1 MSGGLR
7 KQILLNHLQE
17 VQEVIGDDKSGKVY
31 EQGFHHSTPLNTS
44 RNNNSSSNSI
54 KLSSK
59 SKKYLLNKVQSE
71 VCVNWDQFFAEKK
84 FVQLPERN
92 HNFNYYYSLPNNYQ
106 NEKSIPIFIFHHGAG
121 SSGLTFANLCKELYE
136 RLDSKCGCFTF
147 DARGHGETVPCDTSS
162 SIINS
167 YDRNAFIDDFV
178 SFINFIFDNFL
189 THISL
194 EKVSIILIGHSLG
207 GSICTF
213 ALDKLRDDVKRHTLG
228 VAMLDI
234 VEEAAIQALQ
244 RVHSFLFSTPNRF
257 GSFQEAIDWHVNNG
271 LSRLRSSA
279 EISIPALF
287 KKLEDGSVVRRTD
300 LKIFSKYW
308 DTWFI
313 GLSHQF
319 VTAPK
324 CKLLILAGND
334 NLDKE
339 LIIGQM
345 QGKYQL
351 VVFQDSGHFIQEDCP
366 MKCALTLIDFW
377 KRNDNKNVVIK
388 TNWGRH

>member
-7 KQILLNHLQE
+7 KQVLLNHLQKI
-17 VQEVIGDDKSGKVY
+17 QEVIGGDSNDKSN
-31 EQGFHHSTPLNTS
+31 EQGSHSANLPNT
-44 RNNNSSSNSI
+44 
-54 KLSSK
+54 LHSSK
-59 SKKYLLNKVQSE
+59 TSTEPSFVSKQSLLSEAQSE
-71 VCVNWDQFFAEKK
+71 ICVKWDQFFTEKR
-84 FVQLPERN
+84 FVQLSDRS
-92 HNFNYYYSLPNNYQ
+92 HNFNYYCSVPDNCQ

-121 SSGLTFANLCKELYE
+121 SSGLTFASLCKELYE

-147 DARGHGETVPCDTSS
+147 DARGHGETVPCDPSNN
-162 SIINS
+162 IKNS
-167 YDRNAFIDDFV
+167 YDRTAFVDDFV
-178 SFINFIFDNFL
+178 SFINFIYDNYL
-189 THISL
+189 THLPL
-194 EKVSIILIGHSLG
+194 ESVSIILVGHSLG

-213 ALDKLRDDVKRHTLG
+213 ALDKLRHDVKRHTLG
-228 VAMLDI
+228 VAMFDI

-244 RVHSFLFSTPNRF
+244 TVQSFLFSTPNKFR
-257 GSFQEAIDWHVNNG
+257 SYQEAIDWHVNNG

-279 EISIPALF
+279 EISIPAVF
-287 KKLEDGSVVRRTD
+287 KKLEDGSVVRKTD
-300 LKIFSKYW
+300 LRVFSKYW

-319 VTAPK
+319 VIVPK

-388 TNWGRH
+388 TNWGKN

>member
-1 MSGGLR
+1 MSGGGLR
-7 KQILLNHLQE
+7 KQVLLNHLQNIE
-17 VQEVIGDDKSGKVY
+17 EVIGDDTSDKSN
-31 EQGFHHSTPLNTS
+31 EQGSYQANILNTL
-44 RNNNSSSNSI
+44 RRDKANTESSSSI
-54 KLSSK
+54 SNHSLS
-59 SKKYLLNKVQSE
+59 NGPQSE
-71 VCVNWDQFFAEKK
+71 VCVTWDQFFTEKR
-84 FVQLPERN
+84 FVQLPGRN
-92 HNFNYYYSLPNNYQ
+92 YSFNYYCSPPDNYQ
-106 NEKSIPIFIFHHGAG
+106 NERSIPIFIFHHGAG
-121 SSGLTFANLCKELYE
+121 SSGLTFASLCKTLYE
-136 RLDSKCGCFTF
+136 KLDSKCGCFTF
-147 DARGHGETVPCDTSS
+147 DARGHGETVLCDTSNN
-162 SIINS
+162 IQNS
-167 YDRNAFIDDFV
+167 YERNAFVDDFV
-178 SFINFIFDNFL
+178 SFINFVFDNYL
-189 THISL
+189 AHLSL
-194 EKVSIILIGHSLG
+194 ENVSIILVGHSLG

-213 ALDKLRDDVKRHTLG
+213 TLEKLRYDIKRHVLG

-244 RVHSFLFSTPNRF
+244 RVQSFLFSTPNKF
-257 GSFQEAIDWHVNNG
+257 GSYQEAIDWHVNNG
-271 LSRLRSSA
+271 LSRLRTSA

-287 KKLEDGSVVRRTD
+287 KKLKDGSVVRRTD
-300 LKIFSKYW
+300 LRMFSKYW
-308 DTWFI
+308 DTWFV

-319 VTAPK
+319 VIAPK

-388 TNWGRH
+388 TDWGKD

>member
-1 MSGGLR
+1 MSSGLR
-7 KQILLNHLQE
+7 KQVLLNHLQKI
-17 VQEVIGDDKSGKVY
+17 QEVIGDNTSDKSN
-31 EQGFHHSTPLNTS
+31 EQGSRKAKLTNTLHSDKIEAESFTMPKRSMFTQTHS
-44 RNNNSSSNSI
+44 EICI
-54 KLSSK
+54 K
-59 SKKYLLNKVQSE
+59 
-71 VCVNWDQFFAEKK
+71 WDQFFTEKR
-84 FVQLPERN
+84 FVQLPQRN
-92 HNFNYYYSLPNNYQ
+92 HNFNYYYSLPDNCQ
-106 NEKSIPIFIFHHGAG
+106 NEKAIPIFVFHHGAG
-121 SSGLTFANLCKELYE
+121 SSGLTFASLCKELYG

-147 DARGHGETVPCDTSS
+147 DARGHGETVLCDISNN
-162 SIINS
+162 INNS
-167 YDRNAFIDDFV
+167 YDRNAFVDDFV
-178 SFINFIFDNFL
+178 AFINYIFDNYL
-189 THISL
+189 VHLPL
-194 EKVSIILIGHSLG
+194 EKVSIILVGHSLG

-213 ALDKLRDDVKRHTLG
+213 ALDKLRYDVTRHILG
-228 VAMLDI
+228 IAMFDI

-244 RVHSFLFSTPNRF
+244 RVQSFLFSTPNKF
-257 GSFQEAIDWHVNNG
+257 GSYQEAINWHVNNG

-279 EISIPALF
+279 EISVPALF
-287 KKLEDGSVVRRTD
+287 KKLEDGSVVRKTD
-300 LKIFSKYW
+300 LRMFSKYW

-377 KRNDNKNVVIK
+377 KRNDNKNVVIR
-388 TNWGRH
+388 TNWGKN